1 MKNALIVG
9 LGYHPGHKLHMVA
22 FNEMLLNLDYSVFNL
37 FHKRYITT
45 DEKISSISLFSLTK
59 IDVSIIY
66 SPSILNFLAIIYLKV
81 FRRSN
86 VYFYFHEP
94 FDSIVSYRNA
104 GFSLFRIFKL
114 LCFDLTNVL
123 CVLSSFT
130 IILGSDKSLSVFKR
144 KFRYYNR
151 NVIKMPLIY
160 PAIDVNESSISK
172 KKYISYIGTI
182 ASDHAFESFFNLM
195 ISSLKDNDLQNF
207 AFLIATSSTLSSSMI
222 NSLKEIDVSKRVR
235 LFQGKYM
242 TDDFINNCYYES
254 ILVWNAYTRGMQSGV
269 LARSFLYATPVL
281 VNKNNSNEYVMDRF
295 NSYFISD
302 LSDSNQFKNAIL
314 FTSRNLLYLSYNARE
329 TYNKNFNYN
338 NYLDIF

>member
-22 FNEMLLNLDYSVFNL
+22 FNELLLNLDYSVFTL
-37 FHKRYITT
+37 FHKRYNTT

-81 FRRSN
+81 FRRSK

-104 GFSLFRIFKL
+104 GYSLFRIFKL

-130 IILGSDKSLSVFKR
+130 IILGSEKSLSVFKR
-144 KFRYYNR
+144 KFRYCNR

-160 PAIDVNESSISK
+160 PAIDVSESSISK

-195 ISSLKDNDLQNF
+195 ISSLKDSDLQNF
-207 AFLIATSSTLSSSMI
+207 VFLIATSSTLSSSMI
-222 NSLKEIDVSKRVR
+222 NSLKEIDVSKRVT

-242 TDDFINNCYYES
+242 TDDFINNCYKES
-254 ILVWNAYTRGMQSGV
+254 MLVWNAYTRGMQSGV
-269 LARSFLYATPVL
+269 LARSFLYATPVI
-281 VNKNNSNEYVMDRF
+281 VNQNNSNEYVTDRF

-302 LSDSNQFKNAIL
+302 LNDFCQFKNAIVFTTKNQL
-314 FTSRNLLYLSYNARE
+314 FLSNNARE
-329 TYNKNFNYN
+329 TYNENFNYYN
-338 NYLDIF
+338 FLNIF